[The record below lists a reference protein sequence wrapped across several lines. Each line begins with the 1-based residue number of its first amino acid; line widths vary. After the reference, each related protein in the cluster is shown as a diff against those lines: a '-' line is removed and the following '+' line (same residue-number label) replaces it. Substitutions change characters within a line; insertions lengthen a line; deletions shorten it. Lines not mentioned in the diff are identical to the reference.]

1 MLNLSEVSIQN
12 RIDQDKYSIFKKLEE
27 RSVSKVL
34 LRLLTIVSI
43 IAILALFLPWT
54 QNIRSDGYVTTLNP
68 DDRPQYIQSL
78 IDGRIESWFVQ
89 EGDIVQAGDTIIFI
103 TESKE
108 DYLDPQ
114 LLERTESQINAKTQS
129 ADAYKQK
136 AGNLQRQYQAALQN
150 KDIKV
155 QQNDIKIQQVRI
167 KLASDS
173 MDLEAA
179 RIKLKN
185 STNQLNR
192 IRDLYEKGIKSLT
205 DYETKTFEYQE
216 SQAKVIS
223 LENKMIANRN
233 EITNLKAN
241 ENAII
246 NEYNEKLSKI
256 QADRMSSLSM
266 QYTSEGE
273 ANKLQS
279 EYNKYKVR
287 TGAYF
292 LTSPITGR
300 ITKAIQTGIGEFI
313 KSGENIVS
321 IIPLDYELAVEM
333 YVEPMD
339 MPLLQKGQK
348 VRLQFDGWPAIIFS
362 GWPNSSYGTFGGE
375 IWAIDNFIS
384 DNGLYRILVIEDPE
398 EQSWPEE
405 IMVGGGANALILLKD
420 VRLYYELWRQLNGFP
435 PDFYNQE
442 KDKDVKIKAPIK
454 RVKEL

>member
-12 RIDQDKYSIFKKLEE
+12 RIDTNKYSIFKKLEE

-34 LRLLTIVSI
+34 LRLLTIVSV
-43 IAILALFLPWT
+43 IAVLSLFLPWT
-54 QNIRSDGYVTTLNP
+54 QNIRSNGYMTTLNP

-78 IDGRIESWFVQ
+78 IDGRIEKWYVK
-89 EGDIVQAGDTIIFI
+89 EGDIVNAGDTIIFI

-114 LLERTESQINAKTQS
+114 LLDRTASQIDAKTQS
-129 ADAYKQK
+129 AEAYGKK
-136 AGNLQRQYQAALQN
+136 AANLQDQYQAALKNREIKVEQN
-150 KDIKV
+150 K
-155 QQNDIKIQQVRI
+155 IKIQQVRI
-167 KLASDS
+167 KITSDS

-205 DYETKTFEYQE
+205 DYETKNFEFQE

-223 LENKMIANRN
+223 LENKLLANRN
-233 EITNLKAN
+233 EIINLFAN

-256 QADRMSSLSM
+256 QAERMSSLSM
-266 QYTSEGE
+266 QFTAEGD

-279 EYNKYKVR
+279 EFNKYKVR
-287 TGAYF
+287 SGAYH

-313 KSGENIVS
+313 KAGENIVS
-321 IIPLDYELAVEM
+321 IIPLDYTLAVEI

-339 MPLLQKGQK
+339 IPLLAKGQN

-362 GWPNSSYGTFGGE
+362 GWPNSSFGTFGGK

-384 DNGLYRILVIEDPE
+384 DNGKYRILVVEDE
-398 EQSWPEE
+398 VEGAWPEE
-405 IMVGGGANALILLKD
+405 VMVGGGANALILLKD

-435 PDFYNQE
+435 PDFYNAPK
-442 KDKDVKIKAPIK
+442 KDDPKIKIPMK
-454 RVKEL
+454 TVKEL